1 MNKIKGKLTFY
12 YDVVQG
18 TQEWLNARQGRV
30 TCSNALMLMNK
41 GKNACM
47 EANRLAAARLTPN
60 GNFYAERG
68 HVIEHEM
75 KQAYNEQ
82 LKKRNLT
89 LAECGFIT
97 NTDFPDA
104 GYSPDGLICPLCSDG
119 EPDLDNIEGLAEFKA
134 YNDIVERDG
143 KKVLTCKHRQACFD
157 ILKVPPQA
165 IAQCNM
171 AMLLTETE
179 AVYLFLCNPDAA
191 DTDEMIK
198 KLLKR
203 REELFKIPAK
213 NRTKENAKELVEV
226 MQQLSSAGDV
236 DVQTPQTKVWLI
248 RRNKI
253 ICDRLMEKLSQG
265 ETK

>member
-1 MNKIKGKLTFY
+1 MNKIVGKLTFY
-12 YDVVQG
+12 YDIVQG
-18 TQEWLNARQGRV
+18 TQEWLNARQGRI

-47 EANRLAAARLTPN
+47 EANRLAAERLTPN

-82 LKKRNLT
+82 LKGRNLT

-97 NTDFPDA
+97 NTDFPEA

-119 EPDLDNIEGLAEFKA
+119 EPDLDSIEGLAEFKA

-143 KKVLTCKHRQACFD
+143 KQILTCKHRQACFD

-171 AMLLTETE
+171 AMLLTETD
-179 AVYLFLCNPDAA
+179 AVYLFLCNPDAE
-191 DTDEMIK
+191 DTDEMIQ
-198 KLLKR
+198 KLLERKA
-203 REELFKIPAK
+203 ELNKIPPAK
-213 NRTKENAKELVEV
+213 RTKEQIKEFVEV
-226 MQQLSSAGDV
+226 TQQIMSAGDTNV
-236 DVQTPQTKVWLI
+236 ATPQTKVWLI
-248 RRNKI
+248 RRNKT
-253 ICDRLMEKLSQG
+253 ICDRLIKKLSQ
-265 ETK
+265 